1 MIRESVRR
9 SWALL
14 IASAGLAVLGPTAG
28 QEPKDPNFRGRLPAY
43 YGELVTE
50 AQRQQIYAVQEK
62 YEKQISALEDQ
73 LEALKKKRET
83 EIKAVLSE
91 EQRAKLKRKQ
101 EEVATSR
108 KKAAEKRAADAKK
121 VK

>member
-1 MIRESVRR
+1 MLFSGF
-9 SWALL
+9 ALL
-14 IASAGLAVLGPTAG
+14 ELTLG
-28 QEPKDPNFRGRLPAY
+28 QEPKDPSFKGRLPPY
-43 YGELVTE
+43 YGEIVTE

-73 LEALKKKRET
+73 LEALKKKRDA

-91 EQRAKLKRKQ
+91 EQRTKLKRKQ

-121 VK
+121 TK